1 LRISFKG
8 VKYEVEKAARAI
20 EESEFADGLRF
31 AK

>member
-1 LRISFKG
+1 